1 MSSIASLVI
10 ERLTIV
16 VRLLIFCIP
25 SGRLSGLFSFFS
37 SDPKTDCAYVSFV
50 CGIFGVAEEVEAKE
64 DVEARDEEVD
74 AILLLLTR
82 IALDGASSR
91 SIKLGQ
97 RNVGSTSQLA
107 IPLLTVRANI
117 ILTPKTNERKQQ
129 LLTPSTKRHYK
140 RSE

>member
-1 MSSIASLVI
+1 
-10 ERLTIV
+10 
-16 VRLLIFCIP
+16 
-25 SGRLSGLFSFFS
+25 
-37 SDPKTDCAYVSFV
+37 VSFV

-64 DVEARDEEVD
+64 DVEARDEDVD

-129 LLTPSTKRHYK
+129 LLTPLTKRHYK